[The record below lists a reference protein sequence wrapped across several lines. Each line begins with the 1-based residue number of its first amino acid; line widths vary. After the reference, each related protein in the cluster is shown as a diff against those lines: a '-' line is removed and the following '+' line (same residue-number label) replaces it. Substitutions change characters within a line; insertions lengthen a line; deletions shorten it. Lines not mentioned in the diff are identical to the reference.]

1 MAQPMAQPMGVV
13 LPLLHDA
20 SRALGGAGV
29 FVIDA
34 SGTSSGAKEN
44 IWNSD
49 KHGDDFVVINDLGVS
64 SNTIYESDEF
74 KLSCEENK
82 IHVFCVTHPSNFSWG
97 KVLFGSWIK
106 HYYFASKN
114 ARVLSELIR
123 DYPYFKSLPGKEVD
137 NSKHGILFQTMV
149 DTKRFIFV
157 GDGPYKGKSGE
168 GKSTCTAQ
176 RLVKRVVRRVKQ
188 RLQEQWGKRF
198 GELVEYHRVNRHCNV
213 PQNYGKLGNWVKHQ
227 RHSYKKGKLA
237 ADRVAKLEELGFQL
251 NVFVDWDKR
260 FGELVE
266 YHRVNRHCNVPRSN
280 PQLGRWVTKQRE
292 LRKTKKLAA
301 DRIAKLDSLGFQ
313 WSAAR
318 GGARR

>member
-1 MAQPMAQPMGVV
+1 MVVV
-13 LPLLHDA
+13 LPLLHNA
-20 SRALGGAGV
+20 SLALGGAGI

-49 KHGDDFVVINDLGVS
+49 EHGDDFVVINDLGVS

-157 GDGPYKGKSGE
+157 GDGPYKGKSSGE
-168 GKSTCTAQ
+168 RKSSCTGQ
-176 RLVKRVVRRVKQ
+176 RLVKRVLRHVKQ
-188 RLQEQWGKRF
+188 RLQERWDARF
-198 GELVEYHRVNRHCNV
+198 GQLEEYRIENGDCNV
-213 PQNYGKLGNWVKHQ
+213 PFRYELNPQLGIWVANQRQLGKT
-227 RHSYKKGKLA
+227 KLA
-237 ADRVAKLEELGFQL
+237 SDRVAKLDRLGFQWS
-251 NVFVDWDKR
+251 VHVEQWDVR
-260 FGELVE
+260 FGELEE
-266 YHRVNRHCNVPRSN
+266 YRIENGDCNVPQRYELN
-280 PQLGRWVTKQRE
+280 PQLGTWVANQRKRRE
-292 LRKTKKLAA
+292 KLAA
-301 DRIAKLDSLGFQ
+301 ERIAKLDRLGFQ